1 MMWWWLC
8 IRCVGCWWSNESFVE
23 LLQWD
28 GNWAGDRD
36 GHTIAPKH
44 AAQKANCHHIHY
56 ILPLFVVVVV
66 VSWSP
71 TGHSSILYMDL
82 TCVCPQELLS
92 FTARADQ
99 MASSG
104 LSTNHT
110 HSLPLS
116 LSLSLSFCL
125 SVCLAL
131 WLPHLVTPVALLSP
145 TLSDSCP
152 PFMQALHPS
161 LLICRRSQWHRCFFG
176 GCFVRP
182 RSGQRGT

>member
-1 MMWWWLC
+1 M
-8 IRCVGCWWSNESFVE
+8 E

-44 AAQKANCHHIHY
+44 AAQEDNCHHIHF
-56 ILPLFVVVVV
+56 ILPLFVVVVVV

-71 TGHSSILYMDL
+71 TGHSSILYIDL
-82 TCVCPQELLS
+82 TCACPQELLS

-110 HSLPLS
+110 HSLPPS
-116 LSLSLSFCL
+116 L
-125 SVCLAL
+125 SVCLSVSL
-131 WLPHLVTPVALLSP
+131 F
-145 TLSDSCP
+145 DS
-152 PFMQALHPS
+152 H
-161 LLICRRSQWHRCFFG
+161 
-176 GCFVRP
+176 
-182 RSGQRGT
+182 T